1 MITPSS
7 APAIDPGHVAVP
19 APARPAGLVPNSAV
33 EPAPAE
39 STSTSNAAP
48 ASPESADSA
57 FENEVSRIM
66 QELTSGSATA
76 PSNESLIDQAA
87 SEYFNQLIDF
97 EALIEPTEDV
107 TAVDGDNEAVSE

>member
-1 MITPSS
+1 
-7 APAIDPGHVAVP
+7 
-19 APARPAGLVPNSAV
+19 
-33 EPAPAE
+33 
-39 STSTSNAAP
+39 
-48 ASPESADSA
+48 
-57 FENEVSRIM
+57 M

>member
-1 MITPSS
+1 MASLRCQLIAGAAGVASTWVRS
-7 APAIDPGHVAVP
+7 AASP
-19 APARPAGLVPNSAV
+19 R
-33 EPAPAE
+33 
-39 STSTSNAAP
+39 SNAAP